1 MSNLMKPVAGIML
14 VGALAVGL
22 GGCSSSDDEKVSTPV
37 ETTVEAEES
46 ATPTPE
52 VEDEDVA
59 EGDAAS
65 ERASLDAYVEAEK
78 AALESADPE
87 QLAMYSDISIEGVDP
102 GTVVF
107 TYVYA
112 DALDAAATA
121 AQLDTMA
128 ADLQEICDTQ
138 VFPAMTRMG
147 VVSPTVV
154 YTYNNADGSE
164 IWSQTFEPS

>member
-1 MSNLMKPVAGIML
+1 MKPVAGIML

-22 GGCSSSDDEKVSTPV
+22 GACSSSDDEKVNTPV
-37 ETTVEAEES
+37 ETSAEAEETVK

-52 VEDEDVA
+52 DEDVV
-59 EGDAAS
+59 EDDAAS
-65 ERASLDAYVEAEK
+65 QRASLDAYVEAEK

-87 QLAMYSDISIEGVDP
+87 QLAMYADISIEGVDP

-112 DALDAAATA
+112 EALDAAATA

-128 ADLQEICDTQ
+128 ADLQEVCDTQ
-138 VFPAMTRMG
+138 VFPAMTSMG

-154 YTYNNADGSE
+154 YTYNNPDGSE

>member
-1 MSNLMKPVAGIML
+1 MKPVAGIML

-22 GGCSSSDDEKVSTPV
+22 GGCSSSDEEKVSTPV
-37 ETTVEAEES
+37 ETTATTEES
-46 ATPTPE
+46 AKPTPSPE

-59 EGDAAS
+59 EGDDAS
-65 ERASLDAYVEAEK
+65 ARASLDAYVAAEK
-78 AALESADPE
+78 AALESADPAD
-87 QLAMYSDISIEGVDP
+87 LAVYTDISIEGVDP

-107 TYVYA
+107 TYDYA
-112 DALDAAATA
+112 EQLDAAATA

-128 ADLQEICDTQ
+128 ADLQDLCDTQ